1 LTQKLETSPKAKP
14 IYAFF
19 HEYEAH
25 YGELTQMSKL
35 EKRMSDLFP
44 EDPMLMHFARR
55 FTTQGFDPTAI
66 RPIISP
72 ATQAR
77 PKSIPSI
84 ETPESV
90 QKSPPSRYLQTSNSP
105 KRSFPAD
112 ESDNEATRPRKLHRG
127 ESPLK
132 GAAGRR
138 LDQQKRN
145 LQPNNVPQNQGQHSH
160 QILPPPLLP
169 RDVLFLLSIIPKAET
184 YHATRFRPEQMV
196 HLLRET
202 NIPNSVPQA
211 RPLPME
217 MKMQQIP
224 QMMQGQQNGG
234 CPNPTSIC
242 RSSPLRQDVF
252 CPVQPDRGG
261 HYDRDGRHNHF
272 ERLHRSSQNVEQR
285 YSTYPDHEILGVRRT
300 NPDFS
305 MRHPSS
311 VPCSSSTPVNL
322 PSSISPD
329 DIIFYIEAF
338 KRLVPEP
345 LQ

>member
-1 LTQKLETSPKAKP
+1 
-14 IYAFF
+14 
-19 HEYEAH
+19 
-25 YGELTQMSKL
+25 
-35 EKRMSDLFP
+35 MSDLFP

-77 PKSIPSI
+77 PKTIPSI
-84 ETPESV
+84 ETPDTA

-105 KRSFPAD
+105 KRPFLAD
-112 ESDNEATRPRKLHRG
+112 ESDNEANRPRKFHRG

-145 LQPNNVPQNQGQHSH
+145 FQPNNAPPNHGQHN
-160 QILPPPLLP
+160 QQTLPPPLLP

-196 HLLRET
+196 RLLRET
-202 NIPNSVPQA
+202 NIPNTVPHA
-211 RPLPME
+211 RPPPMD
-217 MKMQQIP
+217 MKMQQMP

-234 CPNPTSIC
+234 YPSPASIYH
-242 RSSPLRQDVF
+242 SSPLRQDVLN
-252 CPVQPDRGG
+252 PGQPDRGG
-261 HYDRDGRHNHF
+261 YYDRDGRHSHY
-272 ERLHRSSQNVEQR
+272 ERLNRLSQNAEHG
-285 YSTYPDHEILGVRRT
+285 YSTYPDHEILGAGRT
-300 NPDFS
+300 NPGFS

-311 VPCSSSTPVNL
+311 APYSSPEHVNL
-322 PSSISPD
+322 LSSISPD
-329 DIIFYIEAF
+329 TISAWLEAYKHTTF
-338 KRLVPEP
+338 
-345 LQ
+345 

>member
-1 LTQKLETSPKAKP
+1 
-14 IYAFF
+14 
-19 HEYEAH
+19 
-25 YGELTQMSKL
+25 MSKL
-35 EKRMSDLFP
+35 EKRMSGLFP
-44 EDPMLMHFARR
+44 EDPMLVHFARR
-55 FTTQGFDPTAI
+55 FTTQGFDPTAT

-77 PKSIPSI
+77 PKTIPSI
-84 ETPESV
+84 ETPESA

-105 KRSFPAD
+105 KRPFPAD
-112 ESDNEATRPRKLHRG
+112 ESDNEGNRPRKLHRG

-145 LQPNNVPQNQGQHSH
+145 LQPNNVPQHQGQHNH
-160 QILPPPLLP
+160 QTLPPPLLP

-196 HLLRET
+196 RLLRET

-211 RPLPME
+211 RPPPME
-217 MKMQQIP
+217 MKMQPIP
-224 QMMQGQQNGG
+224 HVMQGQQNGG
-234 CPNPTSIC
+234 YPSPSSIH

-252 CPVQPDRGG
+252 NPCQPDRGG
-261 HYDRDGRHNHF
+261 YYDRDGRHNHY
-272 ERLHRSSQNVEQR
+272 ERLHRPSRDVEER
-285 YSTYPDHEILGVRRT
+285 YSAYHDREILGVRRT

-311 VPCSSSTPVNL
+311 VPYSSPSSSKPVNL
-322 PSSISPD
+322 LSSISPD
-329 DIIFYIEAF
+329 DINAWIEAY
-338 KRLVPEP
+338 KHTSS
-345 LQ
+345 